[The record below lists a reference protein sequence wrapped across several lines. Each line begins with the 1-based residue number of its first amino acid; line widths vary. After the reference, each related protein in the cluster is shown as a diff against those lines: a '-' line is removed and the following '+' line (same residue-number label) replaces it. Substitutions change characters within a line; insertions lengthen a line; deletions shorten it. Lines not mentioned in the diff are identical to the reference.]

1 MLTNVADNCTLL
13 AGINCERGGWIMA
26 SITKYDGVKGTTYK
40 ATIRMIG
47 YPTQTATFKRKTDAS
62 KWAKEVE
69 TAIHHGKHFETVKAK
84 KHTAAEL
91 IDKYISE
98 ELPKKPK
105 TAAGQKPQLIWWKN
119 ELGIRTL
126 ADVTPELIDECKKRL
141 LQQKTYKGTVMA
153 GSTVNRYLA
162 ALSHVFTKAVKTW
175 RWIDKSPFAQVEKE
189 AEPKGRVRFL
199 SDDERERLLEA
210 CKASHNKNLY
220 LVALIA
226 ISTGARKNEILG
238 LKWENVSFD
247 LDRIIL
253 VDTKNSDTRA
263 VPLVGGAYNLL
274 KEHSKV
280 RRIDTPLVF
289 PRKGKNGNK
298 SMSIRTAWDNAIVAA
313 NIEDFHF
320 HDNRHTCAS
329 YLAMNNASMPEIAA
343 VLGHRTLEMVKRYAH
358 LSEQHTLGVVERMN
372 KKIFG

>member
-1 MLTNVADNCTLL
+1 
-13 AGINCERGGWIMA
+13 MA
-26 SITKYDGVKGTTYK
+26 SITKYNGVKGVTYK

-47 YPTQTATFKRKTDAS
+47 YPTQSVTFKRKTDAV
-62 KWAKEVE
+62 KWAKETE
-69 TAIHHGKHFETVKAK
+69 TAIYNGKHFETIKAK
-84 KHTAAEL
+84 KHTASEL
-91 IDKYISE
+91 IDKYIE
-98 ELPKKPK
+98 EVLPKKK
-105 TAAGQKPQLIWWKN
+105 ANTAEGQKPQLEWWKN
-119 ELGIRTL
+119 EIGKHTL
-126 ADVTPELIDECKKRL
+126 ANVTPELIDECKKKL
-141 LQQKTYKGTVMA
+141 LQQKTYKGTTMA

-175 RWIDKSPFAQVEKE
+175 RWIDKTPFAQVEKE
-189 AEPKGRVRFL
+189 SEPNGRVRFL
-199 SDDERERLLEA
+199 SDDERDRLLDA
-210 CKASHNKNLY
+210 CKASHNKHLY
-220 LVALIA
+220 LVVLLA
-226 ISTGARKNEILG
+226 ISTGARKNEIIG

-247 LDRIIL
+247 LQRIIL
-253 VDTKNSDTRA
+253 VDTKNGDTRA
-263 VPLVGGAYNLL
+263 VPLVGEAFNLL

-289 PRKGKNGNK
+289 PRVGKKGNQ
-298 SMSIRTAWDNAIVAA
+298 SMSIRTAWDNAVIAA
-313 NIEDFHF
+313 NLDDFHF